1 MNYLTAA
8 MQNGSG
14 ITDYTMGIDTGEN
27 TANSTATGIRL
38 IQQEANAQ
46 FKLKIQ
52 LFNSMVI
59 ERIANQWKDLRIQYT
74 TEQQK
79 LRILGRNDVK
89 YLKEKTDLATTDL
102 EGNEIIPGDLD
113 TQGKLVVGAD
123 DNFAFLTLLP
133 EDIQPSVVGD
143 YDFIANPSSEQ
154 LTDPIALQENFFVA
168 LDRVKDPNWVQ
179 GLASSGK
186 KLNYPALTEKVFEK
200 LNIGM
205 ELNDVLEDNQPAPM
219 GPDEL
224 NNQPNPMEQAIGGI
238 MPPGENQPMGELM
251 NVMEGGGLDGGQPVP
266 NAEGSVGGVTQ

>member
-1 MNYLTAA
+1 
-8 MQNGSG
+8 
-14 ITDYTMGIDTGEN
+14 
-27 TANSTATGIRL
+27 
-38 IQQEANAQ
+38 
-46 FKLKIQ
+46 
-52 LFNSMVI
+52 
-59 ERIANQWKDLRIQYT
+59 
-74 TEQQK
+74 
-79 LRILGRNDVK
+79 
-89 YLKEKTDLATTDL
+89 
-102 EGNEIIPGDLD
+102 
-113 TQGKLVVGAD
+113 
-123 DNFAFLTLLP
+123 
-133 EDIQPSVVGD
+133 VVGD